1 MKASVPAVN
10 SVYTESASLTET
22 IQANQ
27 ERKLVYTGY
36 VAVEVFDPEMVGTS
50 GYDYEIMSSFA
61 RNKVSYIAK
70 NTNANTITHY
80 VSERNKNLQIC
91 LDELHAGFPGAKIA
105 TRQVAIIAVIGSN
118 MKIPG
123 FLSRA
128 AKALAEANINILAL
142 DQCMRQ
148 VNMQF
153 IIDRA
158 DFEAAQKAL
167 HCELVE
173 KQ

>member
-1 MKASVPAVN
+1 
-10 SVYTESASLTET
+10 
-22 IQANQ
+22 
-27 ERKLVYTGY
+27 
-36 VAVEVFDPEMVGTS
+36 MVGES
-50 GYDYEIMSSFA
+50 GYDFRVLQSFA
-61 RNKVSYIAK
+61 KHRISYIAK

-80 VSERNKNLQIC
+80 VPERSRGLDAC
-91 LDELHAGFPGAKIA
+91 LAELAENFPAAKISS
-105 TRQVAIIAVIGSN
+105 RKVAVIAVIGSN

-128 AKALAEANINILAL
+128 AKALAEAKINVLAL

-153 IIDRA
+153 IIDRE

-167 HCELVE
+167 HHELVE
-173 KQ
+173 NEAQL